1 MTKIKNPLKKAQSDE
16 EVIKEHINLQFHW
29 YMIVFFIVYLGSFI
43 LPGIVLVLYLILF
56 INHVL
61 NVTNFILLFT
71 NLNSLLVSIGFP
83 LIIIGCYLLHL
94 LLVALITK
102 GLWNFTEKRSPSK
115 DGIIPRNVQSKT
127 QNYYHIRS
135 FMIKY
140 PKNSVVRGPF
150 PWLINWLYNT
160 IGSTK
165 VGKGTV
171 IEENIGADRF
181 VEFGKNC
188 YIGPNGAISSHSV
201 SGVFGNINYFK
212 IKLEDN
218 FTTGGFNC
226 VGPGS
231 HIGKDTWILPM
242 SGGTKHNV
250 TKGESFY
257 FGTPMRKVFR
267 KRLMDYLKLTEEDFK
282 RAEELRERRRQ
293 AEIKNKNTGEGK

>member
-1 MTKIKNPLKKAQSDE
+1 
-16 EVIKEHINLQFHW
+16 
-29 YMIVFFIVYLGSFI
+29 
-43 LPGIVLVLYLILF
+43 
-56 INHVL
+56 
-61 NVTNFILLFT
+61 
-71 NLNSLLVSIGFP
+71 
-83 LIIIGCYLLHL
+83 
-94 LLVALITK
+94 
-102 GLWNFTEKRSPSK
+102 
-115 DGIIPRNVQSKT
+115 
-127 QNYYHIRS
+127 
-135 FMIKY
+135 MIKY

-165 VGKGTV
+165 VGNGTV